1 MTADEILDFAFGQ
14 LDAEGCARMKQ
25 AIALDPSLDDRVC
38 RLRARL
44 AFLCDDDPGPGRFP
58 ARVGLLGGDS
68 PAPSGLEP
76 PPGLAAR
83 AIERVD
89 KRRKWQAVLDY
100 APARS
105 RFRVA
110 DIGVAAGIFIAGIL
124 TLIPAVRQS
133 QISARTAHCASN
145 LRQLG
150 VALIRYATTNETFPF
165 SAPSPSAP
173 YAGTFAA
180 QLHEQGLLHD
190 TGLLDCP
197 CNGHSDLPKT
207 LPTFAE
213 IESLEARSPRATPC
227 LLRMDYAYNIGF
239 YRDSELLPLP
249 FGLSGHVPLLADR
262 PVTNTLGHAQIG
274 NSANHGG
281 RGQNVLFVDGRV
293 RFLRSTRYGED
304 DDIYHNRQAA
314 TAPGLDPMD
323 HVLASGITRYDGK

>member
-1 MTADEILDFAFGQ
+1 MTADEIFDFAFGQ
-14 LDAEGCARMKQ
+14 LDAEGCARLEREM
-25 AIALDPSLDDRVC
+25 ALDPSLCDRVC

-44 AFLCDDDPGPGRFP
+44 ALLCDDGPGIDRP
-58 ARVGLLGGDS
+58 PSRVGLLGGDGPDS
-68 PAPSGLEP
+68 DIEP

-83 AIERVD
+83 TIERVD

-124 TLIPAVRQS
+124 TLVPAVRQS
-133 QISARTAHCASN
+133 QVSARTAQCASN

-150 VALIRYATTNETFPF
+150 VALIRYATTHETFPF

-180 QLHEQGLLHD
+180 QLHEQGFLHD

-197 CNGHSDLPKT
+197 CNGRSQLPKV

-213 IESLEARSPRATPC
+213 IESLETRSPRATPC
-227 LLRMDYAYNIGF
+227 LLHMDYAYNIGY
-239 YRDSELLPLP
+239 YRESGLLPLP
-249 FGLSGHVPLLADR
+249 FGLPGHVPLMADR
-262 PVTNTLGHAQIG
+262 PVTNAVGHALAG

-293 RFLRSTRYGED
+293 RFLRTTRYGDD
-304 DDIYHNRQAA
+304 DDIYHNRRAA
-314 TAPGLDPMD
+314 TAPGIDSND